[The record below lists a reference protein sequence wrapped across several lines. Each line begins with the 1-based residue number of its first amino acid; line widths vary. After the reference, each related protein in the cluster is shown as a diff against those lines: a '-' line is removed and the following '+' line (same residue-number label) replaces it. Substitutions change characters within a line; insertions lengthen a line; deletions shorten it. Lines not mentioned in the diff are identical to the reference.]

1 VISYAVSLRTR
12 ELGIRMAL
20 GAARKDVLAMVL
32 RQGLTFVGVGLVTGF
47 ATSLLM
53 TRFLSSLLFQVHP
66 LDLVTTLLVS
76 LTLATVA
83 LLANYLP
90 ARRASRVDPMVALR
104 CEYSGSSA
112 GMTRYTGRG
121 LSGVEWSTGWSISS
135 TFLRRSLRDT
145 GFCMKIAPSEMSC

>member
-1 VISYAVSLRTR
+1 
-12 ELGIRMAL
+12 MAL

-76 LTLATVA
+76 LTLAAVA

-121 LSGVEWSTGWSISS
+121 LSGVEWSTG
-135 TFLRRSLRDT
+135 
-145 GFCMKIAPSEMSC
+145 

>member
-1 VISYAVSLRTR
+1 MISYAVSLRTR

-66 LDLVTTLLVS
+66 VRPGDHAPCELDACCRG
-76 LTLATVA
+76 LAGQLSSGTPSVQGRSHGRVA
-83 LLANYLP
+83 L
-90 ARRASRVDPMVALR
+90 
-104 CEYSGSSA
+104 
-112 GMTRYTGRG
+112 
-121 LSGVEWSTGWSISS
+121 
-135 TFLRRSLRDT
+135 
-145 GFCMKIAPSEMSC
+145 

>member
-76 LTLATVA
+76 LTLTAVA

-121 LSGVEWSTGWSISS
+121 LSGVEWSTG
-135 TFLRRSLRDT
+135 
-145 GFCMKIAPSEMSC
+145 